1 MSDEPQI
8 FHFQDKQYEVSS
20 MSEEVIIRIN
30 DMLNAKKELD
40 QVVSVSKTLQARIQ
54 SLESVIRNMLPEP
67 MATEP
72 EPAVEAQVTDSVG
85 MDDEMSH

>member
-1 MSDEPQI
+1 MSEEPQI
-8 FHFQDKQYEVSS
+8 FYFQDKKYEIAK
-20 MSEEVIIRIN
+20 MSQEAIIRIN
-30 DMLNAKKELD
+30 DMLRAQEELD

-54 SLESVIRNMLPEP
+54 SLESAISSMLPEP